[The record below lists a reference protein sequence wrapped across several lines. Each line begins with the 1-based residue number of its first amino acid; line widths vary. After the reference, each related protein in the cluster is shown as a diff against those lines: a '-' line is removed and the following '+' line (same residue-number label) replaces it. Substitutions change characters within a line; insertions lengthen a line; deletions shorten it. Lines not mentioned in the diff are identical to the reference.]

1 MHRLISITAC
11 VLFLAVPLCAQRGGG
26 HGGGSGAHAS
36 FGGSRSGGFAAHS
49 GGAMGGH
56 FSGGMRTAFGPGAR
70 SAFSRGP
77 LLRDGFRGRARFR
90 TFGLRSLCRGFG
102 CRGGYGYPWWG
113 YDPWLW
119 DWWNDDY
126 SFDQDY
132 YNDLA
137 RADEMNQQSLEQ
149 QRMWRQEEADGDQD
163 AYDPYSTRPPAPQL
177 SAPSESQNPQ
187 PSPATVLVF
196 RDQHKEQ
203 IRNYAIVGQTL
214 WNFARQGAERIPFA
228 RLDIPATIQANDERG
243 IAFRVPT
250 LNEGAGSPLA
260 ASHALSLHPTP
271 Y

>member
-163 AYDPYSTRPPAPQL
+163 AYNPYSTRLHPSPQL
-177 SAPSESQNPQ
+177 PAPSESQDPQ
-187 PSPATVLVF
+187 PSPASRPTVLV
-196 RDQHKEQ
+196 
-203 IRNYAIVGQTL
+203 
-214 WNFARQGAERIPFA
+214 
-228 RLDIPATIQANDERG
+228 
-243 IAFRVPT
+243 
-250 LNEGAGSPLA
+250 
-260 ASHALSLHPTP
+260 
-271 Y
+271 